1 MDEHIGIGMPKETSV
16 MFEAYTTE
24 PQLTVL
30 CKFVDVESKS
40 YTYFHIKI
48 EASPNLSQGE
58 ELQSSWMR
66 RMLLL

>member
-1 MDEHIGIGMPKETSV
+1 

-30 CKFVDVESKS
+30 GKFVDVESKS

-48 EASPNLSQGE
+48 EASPNPSQGE